1 VYGFIF
7 GGASGGAGLN
17 EYIELIKMFLRPSE
31 FCVIHAENDP
41 YGADIAAD
49 IIRVEL
55 PADGDKNAVKRLL
68 YERLSALTG
77 KSPAWGILTG
87 IRPVKLFDA
96 LAGPCGSS
104 EALARRRFGEEYYVS
119 EAKTELTA
127 RVHALQRATLANVAS
142 GEDTVGVYIGV
153 PFCPTRCEYCSFTSN
168 QTPYARIGGYL
179 SALGREMDFVAEGMA
194 RRGFRAESV
203 YIGGGTPTTLNET
216 DLDGLLA
223 HARRCFVRETTK
235 EFTVEAGRPDT
246 ISAGKLCVM
255 RSHGVDRISINPQSM
270 NDETLA
276 RIGRDHTAKSVRAA
290 FRLARDAGV
299 PVINADLIAGLPG
312 ENAND
317 FARSLTAVL
326 ELEPENITIHAL
338 AVKRAARLKDRD
350 AEYNY
355 ETAAVAAEMTRLAA
369 ETLEKALYKPYYLY
383 RQKQTAGNLENT
395 GYAKDGTLC
404 LYNMRIM
411 DERQTV
417 IALGAGA
424 STKLYIPRENRLE
437 RVFNV
442 SNYEIYEERL
452 DEMLERKQ
460 RLLFD

>member
-1 VYGFIF
+1 MYGFVF
-7 GGASGGAGLN
+7 GGAGGAADAN
-17 EYIELIKMFLRPSE
+17 EYIELVKMFLRPSE
-31 FCVIHAENDP
+31 FRVLRAGEDTG
-41 YGADIAAD
+41 GAYIVDVKRPAA
-49 IIRVEL
+49 
-55 PADGDKNAVKRLL
+55 PAASKDKNAVKRLL

-77 KSPAWGILTG
+77 KLPEWGILTG

-96 LAGPCGSS
+96 LAGPNGADASRACM
-104 EALARRRFGEEYYVS
+104 RFREEYYVS
-119 EAKTELTA
+119 DAKTELTA
-127 RVHALQRATLANVAS
+127 RVHALQRATFANAATD
-142 GEDTVGVYIGV
+142 ENTVSVYIGI
-153 PFCPTRCEYCSFTSN
+153 PFCPTRCQYCSFTSN
-168 QTPYARIGGYL
+168 QAPYARISGYL
-179 SALGREMDFVAEGMA
+179 SALGREMDFVAAGMA
-194 RRGFRAESV
+194 RKRFRVESI
-203 YIGGGTPTTLNET
+203 YIGGGTPTALNEE

-223 HARRCFVRETTK
+223 HTRRCFDGDTVK

-246 ISAGKLCVM
+246 ISAGKLRVM
-255 RSHGVDRISINPQSM
+255 RRRGVDRVSINPQSM
-270 NDETLA
+270 NDDTLV
-276 RIGRDHTAKSVRAA
+276 RIGRNHTAESVRAA
-290 FRLARDAGV
+290 FRLAREAGV

-312 ENAND
+312 EDAGS

-338 AVKRAARLKDRD
+338 AMKRAARLKEQD

-355 ETAAVAAEMTRLAA
+355 ETAAVAAEMTRYAA
-369 ETLEKALYKPYYLY
+369 ESLEKASYAPYYLY

-395 GYAKDGTLC
+395 GYTRDGKPG
-404 LYNMRIM
+404 LYNVRIM